1 MTQGFKTLK
10 MAPVAGAKAKGKNKG
25 AAPRPKVGK
34 RIAPKKQTAMQEA
47 LQKRVCVRLLTQ
59 KNTASSTTR
68 IEKEMA
74 GRAQK
79 GPLTIM
85 RTLANEAATESKK

>member
-1 MTQGFKTLK
+1 MTQGFKPLK
-10 MAPVAGAKAKGKNKG
+10 KAPVAGAKAKGKNKG

-47 LQKRVCVRLLTQ
+47 LQKR

>member
-1 MTQGFKTLK
+1 MTQGFKPLK
-10 MAPVAGAKAKGKNKG
+10 RPGIATGKRKDKGSAAAK
-25 AAPRPKVGK
+25 PKVGK
-34 RIAPKKQTAMQEA
+34 RIAPKKQTALQEA
-47 LQKRVCVRLLTQ
+47 IQKR

-85 RTLANEAATESKK
+85 RSLANEVAKK

>member
-1 MTQGFKTLK
+1 MTQGFKPLK
-10 MAPVAGAKAKGKNKG
+10 KAPVAGAKGKGKSKS

-34 RIAPKKQTAMQEA
+34 KIAPKKQTAMQEA
-47 LQKRVCVRLLTQ
+47 LQKR
-59 KNTASSTTR
+59 KNNASSTAR

-74 GRAQK
+74 SRAQK

-85 RTLANEAATESKK
+85 RTLAKEAAAESKK

>member
-1 MTQGFKTLK
+1 MTQGFKPLK
-10 MAPVAGAKAKGKNKG
+10 RPTPAKGKSSTQAK
-25 AAPRPKVGK
+25 PKVGK
-34 RIAPKKQTAMQEA
+34 RIAPKKQSALSEA
-47 LQKRVCVRLLTQ
+47 IQKR
-59 KNTASSTTR
+59 KNTASSTSR

-85 RTLANEAATESKK
+85 RSLAKEANEEQKKK

>member
-1 MTQGFKTLK
+1 MTQGFKPLK
-10 MAPVAGAKAKGKNKG
+10 RPTPAKGKSSTQAK
-25 AAPRPKVGK
+25 PKVGK
-34 RIAPKKQTAMQEA
+34 RIAPKKQSALSEA
-47 LQKRVCVRLLTQ
+47 IQKRVRSTHCLE
-59 KNTASSTTR
+59 KNTSSSTSR

-85 RTLANEAATESKK
+85 RSLAKEANEEQKKK